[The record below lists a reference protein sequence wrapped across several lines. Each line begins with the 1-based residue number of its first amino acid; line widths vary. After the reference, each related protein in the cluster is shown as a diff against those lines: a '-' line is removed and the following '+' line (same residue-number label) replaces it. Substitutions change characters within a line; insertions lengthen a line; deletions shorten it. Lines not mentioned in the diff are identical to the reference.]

1 MDIIFTHS
9 PNSEDVDCIYQ
20 GLGDFNQSFV
30 PEITDESF
38 AIFVRDKSGEILGGL
53 TGFIYITSV
62 QIRFLWLSEKL
73 RNQGV
78 GSELMQKIELICKER
93 EISNIAVDTYTFQ
106 APKFYESHGFKE
118 IGRYKDYLVKGVDKV
133 FYQKVL
139 INN

>member
-1 MDIIFTHS
+1 MDITFTHS
-9 PNSEDVDCIYQ
+9 PTSKDIDCIYQ
-20 GLGDFNQSFV
+20 GLGDFNQRFV

-38 AIFVRDKSGEILGGL
+38 AIFARDNSGEILGGL

-62 QIRFLWLSEKL
+62 QIRFLWLSEKI

-78 GSELMQKIELICKER
+78 GSALLEKIELVCKER
-93 EISNIAVDTYTFQ
+93 EIRNIAVDTYTFQ

-118 IGRYKDYLVKGVDKV
+118 IGRYKDYLVKDVDKI

-139 INN
+139 RNN

>member
-1 MDIIFTHS
+1 LDIIFTHS
-9 PNSEDVDCIYQ
+9 PKSEDVDCIYQ

-118 IGRYKDYLVKGVDKV
+118 IGRYKDYLVKGVDKI

>member
-1 MDIIFTHS
+1 MDIIFTYS
-9 PNSEDVDCIYQ
+9 PNSEDIDCIYQ
-20 GLGDFNQSFV
+20 GLGDFNQRFV

-78 GSELMQKIELICKER
+78 GSALMQKIELICKER

-118 IGRYKDYLVKGVDKV
+118 IGRYKDYLVKDVDKI

>member
-9 PNSEDVDCIYQ
+9 PNSEDIDYIYQ
-20 GLGDFNQSFV
+20 GLGDFNQRFV

-38 AIFVRDKSGEILGGL
+38 AIFVRDKSGKILGGL

-73 RNQGV
+73 RSQGV
-78 GSELMQKIELICKER
+78 GSALMEKIELICKER
-93 EISNIAVDTYTFQ
+93 EIRSIAVDTYTFQ
-106 APKFYESHGFKE
+106 APKFYEYHGFKE
-118 IGRYKDYLVKGVDKV
+118 IGRYKDYLVKDVDKI